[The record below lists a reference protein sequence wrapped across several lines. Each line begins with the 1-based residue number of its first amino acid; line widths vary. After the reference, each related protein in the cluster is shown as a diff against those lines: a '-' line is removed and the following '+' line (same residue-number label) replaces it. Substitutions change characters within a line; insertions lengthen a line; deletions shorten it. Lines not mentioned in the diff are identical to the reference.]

1 MMSTTLGN
9 IFVIL
14 TINLSLSDRD
24 LTAHALITYKFCLK
38 YLHLSK
44 SSHSAVNKQ
53 RNTSCAIMS
62 SKRGQGKGQ
71 RISRWLPADKSVTNK
86 WFQGLIKK
94 IETKQKDKL
103 EKLMKLHPPAE
114 SEETALKGH
123 PNICPPQ
130 IDPVELHP
138 PVAALMNLIL
148 KDPGKQ
154 L

>member
-1 MMSTTLGN
+1 
-9 IFVIL
+9 
-14 TINLSLSDRD
+14 
-24 LTAHALITYKFCLK
+24 
-38 YLHLSK
+38 
-44 SSHSAVNKQ
+44 
-53 RNTSCAIMS
+53 MS

-71 RISRWLPADKSVTNK
+71 RISRWLPADRSVTNK

-94 IETKQKDKL
+94 VETKQKDTL

-123 PNICPPQ
+123 PNICPPE

-138 PVAALMNLIL
+138 LVAALMNLIL